1 MKTII
6 LASASPRRK
15 ELLEKI
21 SLKFEVDASD
31 CEEDIN
37 PGLDPQ
43 ELVRQLSIKKAK
55 SVAARHKNAIII
67 AADTIGVM
75 GDKILGKPHT
85 ENEARKM
92 LHEISGKSHL
102 VITGFSIL
110 DTATNKIVT
119 GTVNTRVYIKK
130 LTGQEIDAYVKTG
143 EPLDKAGAYAIQ
155 GMGAVIVEK
164 IEGDYYNVMGLP
176 LNALTEALKE
186 FGINFWRYTFLNNR
200 VRSLISPSFSDHF
213 ERLQ

>member
-1 MKTII
+1 MKIII

-21 SLKFEVDASD
+21 GLKFEVDASGCD
-31 CEEDIN
+31 EEIN
-37 PGLDPQ
+37 AGLDPQ
-43 ELVRQLSIKKAK
+43 EIVRQLSIKKAK
-55 SVAARHKNAIII
+55 SVAARHKNAIVI

-85 ENEARKM
+85 ENEACKM
-92 LHEISGKSHL
+92 LQVISGKSHL

-119 GTVNTRVYIKK
+119 GIANTRVYIKK

-176 LNALTEALKE
+176 LHALTEALKE
-186 FGINFWRYTFLNNR
+186 FGIN
-200 VRSLISPSFSDHF
+200 II
-213 ERLQ
+213 

>member
-1 MKTII
+1 MKIII

-21 SLKFEVDASD
+21 GLKFEVDASGCD
-31 CEEDIN
+31 EEIN
-37 PGLDPQ
+37 AGLDPQ
-43 ELVRQLSIKKAK
+43 EIVRQLSIKKAK
-55 SVAARHKNAIII
+55 SVAARHKNAIVI

-85 ENEARKM
+85 EDEACKM

-119 GTVNTRVYIKK
+119 GIANTRVYIKK

-176 LNALTEALKE
+176 LHALTEALKE
-186 FGINFWRYTFLNNR
+186 FGIK
-200 VRSLISPSFSDHF
+200 II
-213 ERLQ
+213 

>member
-21 SLKFEVDASD
+21 NLKFEVDASD
-31 CEEDIN
+31 CEEDTN
-37 PGLDPQ
+37 PGLEPE

-67 AADTIGVM
+67 TADTIGVM
-75 GDKILGKPHT
+75 GDKILGKPQT
-85 ENEARKM
+85 ENEASKM
-92 LHEISGKSHL
+92 LQTISGKSHL

-110 DTATNKIVT
+110 DPNTNKIFT

-130 LTGQEIDAYVKTG
+130 LTGHEIDAYVKTG

-155 GMGAVIVEK
+155 GIGAVIVEK

-186 FGINFWRYTFLNNR
+186 FGINIWRNNTPR
-200 VRSLISPSFSDHF
+200 
-213 ERLQ
+213 

>member
-1 MKTII
+1 MKIII

-21 SLKFEVDASD
+21 GLKFEVEASGYDEEIDA
-31 CEEDIN
+31 
-37 PGLDPQ
+37 GLDPS

-55 SVAARHKNAIII
+55 SVAAEHKNALII

-75 GDKILGKPHT
+75 GEKILGKPHT
-85 ENEARKM
+85 ENEAYKM
-92 LHEISGKSHL
+92 LQEINGKSHL

-110 DTATNKIVT
+110 DTTTNKIVT
-119 GTVNTRVYIKK
+119 GIVNTRVYIKK
-130 LTGQEIDAYVKTG
+130 LTRQEIDAYVKTG
-143 EPLDKAGAYAIQ
+143 ESLDKAGAYAIQ

-176 LNALTEALKE
+176 LHALAEALKE
-186 FGINFWRYTFLNNR
+186 FGIN
-200 VRSLISPSFSDHF
+200 II
-213 ERLQ
+213 